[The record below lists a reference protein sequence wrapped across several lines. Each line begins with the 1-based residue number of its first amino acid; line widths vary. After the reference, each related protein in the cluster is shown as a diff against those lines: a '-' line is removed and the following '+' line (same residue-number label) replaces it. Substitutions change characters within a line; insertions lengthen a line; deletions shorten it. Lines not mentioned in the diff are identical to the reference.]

1 MQAFT
6 PAMRSQSRRLEGVY
20 RPQQKQQGYTI
31 VELSIA
37 VAIAGVLLVS
47 AIGLV
52 RSVINTSR
60 ANDTATMLTRAV
72 TKIEKSWAAQPTYVG
87 VGLASVAATGAFDG
101 LVITRNTATPP
112 AVTGVSSRFNQSVAV
127 SQPADIPGTGL
138 NRGYVITLAG
148 VPTGVCSDLVTA
160 AASGGIRGIVVS
172 PESAIGTA
180 PTAPSTMTESSGVI
194 TAPTGG
200 VVVLDGSLNTP
211 NMVAALGAS
220 ACGTSQATVAMHFV
234 GWK

>member
-1 MQAFT
+1 MQTFT
-6 PAMRSQSRRLEGVY
+6 ATVRSQSHRLEGAH
-20 RPQQKQQGYTI
+20 RPQKKQQGYTI

-72 TKIEKSWAAQPTYVG
+72 AKIEKSWATQPTYVG
-87 VGLASVAATGAFDG
+87 VSLASVAATDAFNGLIMTRDAAG
-101 LVITRNTATPP
+101 LVTDVR
-112 AVTGVSSRFNQSVAV
+112 SRFNQSIAV
-127 SQPADIPGTGL
+127 SQPAGIPGPTL

-148 VPTGVCSDLVTA
+148 VPTTVCSDLVTA
-160 AASGGIRGIVVS
+160 AANGGARGIVVG
-172 PESAIGTA
+172 PESAVCTVIATGV
-180 PTAPSTMTESSGVI
+180 PTAMTESSGVI
-194 TAPTGG
+194 TKPADG

-211 NMVAALGAS
+211 DMTKALGS
-220 ACGTSQATVAMHFV
+220 TACGTDKPTVSMHFV